1 VRHALTRGRV
11 EDIFGMTFVAHH
23 LILFTR
29 DALRGK
35 ERASFYTAN
44 PLAENAGSA
53 DSPNR
58 LVREEAA

>member
-1 VRHALTRGRV
+1 VRHALRRGRV

-35 ERASFYTAN
+35 ERASFYT
-44 PLAENAGSA
+44 PK
-53 DSPNR
+53 P
-58 LVREEAA
+58 EAAPQLPSQGLVEQREVA